1 MAVRS
6 RRRPERDCDS
16 DAQSTAATLL
26 EAEADNLE
34 QSGCNPEATGMS
46 KITFEMDGQ
55 HFTVSHVLRAIA
67 AALRLIVSNNK

>member
-1 MAVRS
+1 M
-6 RRRPERDCDS
+6 
-16 DAQSTAATLL
+16 L

-46 KITFEMDGQ
+46 KITFEIDGQ